1 MPEQATPS
9 RGHRSVPAPTPSES
23 ALRELDPETREKLA
37 WQEKEIMRLR
47 DLLIGKDAELGVVKG
62 KLAVAEDRM
71 ERLMAVRERITTSV
85 PGSNSI
91 LRLFSRLLRR
101 RR

>member
-1 MPEQATPS
+1 MSEQATSSPAPAT
-9 RGHRSVPAPTPSES
+9 VPAPAAVQATD
-23 ALRELDPETREKLA
+23 LDPETRARLD

-71 ERLMAVRERITTSV
+71 QRLMAVRERITTNV
-85 PGSNSI
+85 PGAGSI
-91 LRLFSRLLRR
+91 LRLVSRLLRR
-101 RR
+101 G

>member
-1 MPEQATPS
+1 MSEQATS
-9 RGHRSVPAPTPSES
+9 
-23 ALRELDPETREKLA
+23 RELDPETQAKLA

-71 ERLMAVRERITTSV
+71 ERLIIVRERITTRV
-85 PGSNSI
+85 PGLGSVV
-91 LRLFSRLLRR
+91 RLVSRLLRGR
-101 RR
+101 R